1 MAFTGNYATNTYKNG
16 LNTGTFNLGGI
27 LNIAHGGTGLSTV
40 GPSGEVLV
48 SNGTTAGW
56 AAIPPVGDLAGGAAV
71 GWIASKLGI
80 DDATVEGVT
89 QALTGSPE
97 MTLKLKELDLEYAKL
112 DQQDRDSARKAY
124 SEVATS
130 EYATKLDK
138 AVVPILALGT
148 VGIAFLLIGILMFKN
163 VPTDQQQIIIF
174 ALGFITSA
182 SSQVLSF
189 YFGSSQGS
197 KDKTKE
203 IEGMLKK

>member
-1 MAFTGNYATNTYKNG
+1 MMDT
-16 LNTGTFNLGGI
+16 LLGI
-27 LNIAHGGTGLSTV
+27 LKGVAPVLATAIA
-40 GPSGEVLV
+40 GP
-48 SNGTTAGW
+48 
-56 AAIPPVGDLAGGAAV
+56 AGGAAV
-71 GWIASKLGI
+71 GWLADKLGMP
-80 DDATVEGVT
+80 DATVET
-89 QALTGSPE
+89 ITEALQGNPE
-97 MTLKLKELDLEYAKL
+97 LTLKLKELDLEYAKL
-112 DQQDRDSARKAY
+112 DAQDRDSARKAY
-124 SEVATS
+124 AEVATS

-203 IEGMLKK
+203 IQEMIKK